1 MGNDGRLS
9 IWAVLPDSRAP
20 AECQTAPGLESPWK
34 GVAMST
40 GVAVADWIK
49 RIADDERKR
58 DAIRAREEE
67 IAARKADLVRLN
79 GRRLI
84 DELRATV
91 TRDVEA
97 YRDEFA
103 GDSAHEIVFDDNPPD
118 GGFIIRKP
126 VPPAVSLTI
135 APRLEAAAVGCHYRF
150 TMTNG
155 LPPREDRLELVFAGN
170 GGETLQLKHHG
181 TGQVFASSDAI
192 SEYLLVPV
200 FTGRPR

>member
-1 MGNDGRLS
+1 
-9 IWAVLPDSRAP
+9 
-20 AECQTAPGLESPWK
+20 
-34 GVAMST
+34 MST
-40 GVAVADWIK
+40 GLVVPDWIK
-49 RIADDERKR
+49 RIVDDERKR
-58 DAIRAREEE
+58 DAVRAREEE
-67 IAARKADLVRLN
+67 TATRKADLVRLN
-79 GRRLI
+79 GRRLV
-84 DELRATV
+84 DELRATI

-103 GDSAHEIVFDDNPPD
+103 GDRTREIVFDDNPPD
-118 GGFIIRKP
+118 GGFVVRRP
-126 VPPAVSLTI
+126 ASPAVSLTV

-181 TGQVFASSDAI
+181 TGQVFASADAI

>member
-1 MGNDGRLS
+1 
-9 IWAVLPDSRAP
+9 
-20 AECQTAPGLESPWK
+20 
-34 GVAMST
+34 MST
-40 GVAVADWIK
+40 GVVVADWIK
-49 RIADDERKR
+49 RIVDDERKR
-58 DAIRAREEE
+58 DAVRAREEE
-67 IAARKADLVRLN
+67 TAARKADLVRLN

-84 DELRATV
+84 DELRATL

-103 GDSAHEIVFDDNPPD
+103 GDRAREIVFDDNPPD
-118 GGFIIRKP
+118 GGFVVRRP
-126 VPPAVSLTI
+126 ASPAVSLTV

-181 TGQVFASSDAI
+181 TGQVFASADAI

-200 FTGRPR
+200 FTGRPRYDFPAMAC

>member
-1 MGNDGRLS
+1 
-9 IWAVLPDSRAP
+9 
-20 AECQTAPGLESPWK
+20 
-34 GVAMST
+34 MST

-49 RIADDERKR
+49 RIVEDERKR
-58 DAIRAREEE
+58 DAVRTQEEE
-67 IAARKADLVRLN
+67 TAARKADLVRLN

-84 DELRATV
+84 DELRATI

-97 YRDEFA
+97 FRDEFA
-103 GDSAHEIVFDDNPPD
+103 GDRAREIVFDDNPPD
-118 GGFIIRKP
+118 GGFVVRRP
-126 VPPAVSLTI
+126 ASPAVSLTI

-170 GGETLQLKHHG
+170 GGETLQLKHQG
-181 TGQVFASSDAI
+181 TGQVFASADAI

>member
-1 MGNDGRLS
+1 
-9 IWAVLPDSRAP
+9 
-20 AECQTAPGLESPWK
+20 
-34 GVAMST
+34 MST
-40 GVAVADWIK
+40 GVVVADWIK
-49 RIADDERKR
+49 RIVDDERKR
-58 DAIRAREEE
+58 DAVRAQEEE
-67 IAARKADLVRLN
+67 TAARKADLVRLN

-84 DELRATV
+84 DELRATL

-103 GDSAHEIVFDDNPPD
+103 GDRAREIVFDDNPPD
-118 GGFIIRKP
+118 GGFVVRRP
-126 VPPAVSLTI
+126 ASPAVSLTV

-181 TGQVFASSDAI
+181 TGQVFASADAI

>member
-1 MGNDGRLS
+1 
-9 IWAVLPDSRAP
+9 
-20 AECQTAPGLESPWK
+20 
-34 GVAMST
+34 MST
-40 GVAVADWIK
+40 GVVVADWIK
-49 RIADDERKR
+49 RIVEDERKR
-58 DAIRAREEE
+58 DAVRAREEE
-67 IAARKADLVRLN
+67 TVARKAALVRLN

-84 DELRATV
+84 DELRATL

-103 GDSAHEIVFDDNPPD
+103 GDRAREIVFDDNPPD
-118 GGFIIRKP
+118 GGFVVRRP
-126 VPPAVSLTI
+126 ASPAVSLTV

-181 TGQVFASSDAI
+181 TGQVFASADAI

>member
-1 MGNDGRLS
+1 
-9 IWAVLPDSRAP
+9 
-20 AECQTAPGLESPWK
+20 
-34 GVAMST
+34 MST
-40 GVAVADWIK
+40 GVVVADWIK
-49 RIADDERKR
+49 RIVEDERKR
-58 DAIRAREEE
+58 DAVRAREEE
-67 IAARKADLVRLN
+67 TAARKADLVRLN

-84 DELRATV
+84 DELRATL

-97 YRDEFA
+97 YRDQFA
-103 GDSAHEIVFDDNPPD
+103 GDRAREIVFDDNPPD
-118 GGFIIRKP
+118 GGFVVRRP
-126 VPPAVSLTI
+126 ASPAVSLTV

-181 TGQVFASSDAI
+181 TGQVFASADAI

>member
-1 MGNDGRLS
+1 MR
-9 IWAVLPDSRAP
+9 
-20 AECQTAPGLESPWK
+20 
-34 GVAMST
+34 T
-40 GVAVADWIK
+40 GVVVADWIK
-49 RIADDERKR
+49 RIVDDERKR
-58 DAIRAREEE
+58 DAVRAREEE
-67 IAARKADLVRLN
+67 TATRKADLVRLN
-79 GRRLI
+79 GRRLV
-84 DELRATV
+84 DELRATLI
-91 TRDVEA
+91 RDVEA

-103 GDSAHEIVFDDNPPD
+103 GDRAREIVFDDNPPD
-118 GGFIIRKP
+118 GGFVVRRP
-126 VPPAVSLTI
+126 ASPAVSLTV

-181 TGQVFASSDAI
+181 TGQVFASADAI

>member
-1 MGNDGRLS
+1 
-9 IWAVLPDSRAP
+9 
-20 AECQTAPGLESPWK
+20 
-34 GVAMST
+34 MST
-40 GVAVADWIK
+40 GVVVADWIK
-49 RIADDERKR
+49 RIVDDERKR
-58 DAIRAREEE
+58 DAVRAREEE
-67 IAARKADLVRLN
+67 TAARKADLVRLN

-84 DELRATV
+84 DELRATL

-103 GDSAHEIVFDDNPPD
+103 GDRAREIVFDDNPPD
-118 GGFIIRKP
+118 GGFVIRRP
-126 VPPAVSLTI
+126 ASPAVSLTV

-181 TGQVFASSDAI
+181 TGQVFASSDVI

>member
-1 MGNDGRLS
+1 
-9 IWAVLPDSRAP
+9 
-20 AECQTAPGLESPWK
+20 
-34 GVAMST
+34 MST
-40 GVAVADWIK
+40 GVVVADWIK
-49 RIADDERKR
+49 RIVDDERKR
-58 DAIRAREEE
+58 DAVRAREEE
-67 IAARKADLVRLN
+67 TAARKADLVRLN

-84 DELRATV
+84 DELRATL

-103 GDSAHEIVFDDNPPD
+103 GDRAREIVFDDNPPD
-118 GGFIIRKP
+118 GGFVVRRP
-126 VPPAVSLTI
+126 ASPAVSLTV

-181 TGQVFASSDAI
+181 TGQVFASADAI

>member
-1 MGNDGRLS
+1 
-9 IWAVLPDSRAP
+9 
-20 AECQTAPGLESPWK
+20 
-34 GVAMST
+34 MST
-40 GVAVADWIK
+40 GVVVAEWIK
-49 RIADDERKR
+49 RIVEDERKR
-58 DAIRAREEE
+58 DAVRAREEE
-67 IAARKADLVRLN
+67 TAARKADLVRLN

-84 DELRATV
+84 DELRATL

-103 GDSAHEIVFDDNPPD
+103 GDRAREIVFDDNPPD
-118 GGFIIRKP
+118 GGFVVRRP
-126 VPPAVSLTI
+126 ASPAVSLTV

-155 LPPREDRLELVFAGN
+155 LPPREDRLELVFAGS

-181 TGQVFASSDAI
+181 TGQVFASADAI

>member
-1 MGNDGRLS
+1 
-9 IWAVLPDSRAP
+9 
-20 AECQTAPGLESPWK
+20 
-34 GVAMST
+34 MST
-40 GVAVADWIK
+40 GIVVADWIK
-49 RIADDERKR
+49 RIVEDERKR
-58 DAIRAREEE
+58 DAVRAREEE
-67 IAARKADLVRLN
+67 TAARKAALVRLD

-84 DELRATV
+84 DELRATL

-103 GDSAHEIVFDDNPPD
+103 GDRAREIVFDDNPPD
-118 GGFIIRKP
+118 GGFVVRRP
-126 VPPAVSLTI
+126 ASPAVSLTV

-181 TGQVFASSDAI
+181 TGQVFASADAI

>member
-1 MGNDGRLS
+1 
-9 IWAVLPDSRAP
+9 
-20 AECQTAPGLESPWK
+20 
-34 GVAMST
+34 MST
-40 GVAVADWIK
+40 GVVVADWIK
-49 RIADDERKR
+49 RIVDDERKR
-58 DAIRAREEE
+58 DAVRAREEE
-67 IAARKADLVRLN
+67 TAARKADLVRLN

-84 DELRATV
+84 DELRATL

-103 GDSAHEIVFDDNPPD
+103 GDRAREIVFDDNPPD
-118 GGFIIRKP
+118 GGFVVRRP
-126 VPPAVSLTI
+126 ASPAVSLTV

-170 GGETLQLKHHG
+170 GGETLQLKHQG
-181 TGQVFASSDAI
+181 TGQVFASADAI